1 MKIYVSE
8 QEWYPV
14 FEFEKD
20 DERGWELNVPDEK
33 VKEWKKV
40 YADFV
45 RIQEEIRKEYEMQ
58 TDD

>member
-20 DERGWELNVPDEK
+20 DSSGWELNVPDEK

>member
-1 MKIYVSE
+1 MKLYVSE

-20 DERGWELNVPDEK
+20 DRYGEGLNVPDEK

-40 YADFV
+40 YADFYRV
-45 RIQEEIRKEYEMQ
+45 QEEIRKEYEMQ